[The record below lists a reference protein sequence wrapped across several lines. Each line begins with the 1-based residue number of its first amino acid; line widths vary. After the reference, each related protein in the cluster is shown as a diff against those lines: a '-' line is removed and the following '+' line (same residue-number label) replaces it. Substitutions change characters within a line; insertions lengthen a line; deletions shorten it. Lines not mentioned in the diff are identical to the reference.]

1 MFHSEFYFVP
11 QAGNNL
17 PTKGKIM
24 SVTVLVG
31 SQWGDEGKGKIV
43 DILSEDYEIVARY
56 QGGANAGHTVEIGSS
71 KYILHLIPSGIL
83 RAGVICVIGNGVVID
98 PTALLDEIALL
109 EKNNIKVDGRL
120 FISHNAHLIMPYH
133 KLLDSIQESGE
144 NKIGTTGRGIGPCYI
159 DKYARKGIKIV
170 DLLNKKVLEEKIRK
184 NLEEKN
190 NLLKKVYEKEE
201 LNVDEIINQYLEF
214 DKKIDKYIKDV
225 PAYLYNAIA
234 KGKSV
239 LLEGAQGALLD
250 VDHGTYPFVTSSS
263 PTSGGA
269 CTGTGIPPNK
279 IDNVIGIVKAY
290 TTRVGYGPFP
300 TELLDD
306 DGDRLRKIGVE
317 YGATTGR
324 PRRCGWFDAFL
335 VNYSVMINGIDEVA
349 ITKLDVLSS
358 FSEIKVCTGYKLNGK
373 ILKSYPTD
381 FERLQ
386 TIAPVYETLEGWNTD
401 ISKCR
406 SYNDLPKQTKNYLEF
421 ISKKAG
427 MKLKIISVGPKRDQ
441 TFFMN

>member
-1 MFHSEFYFVP
+1 
-11 QAGNNL
+11 
-17 PTKGKIM
+17 M

-43 DILSEDYEIVARY
+43 DILSEKYDIVTRY
-56 QGGANAGHTVEIGSS
+56 QGGANAGHTVEIGNN

-83 RAGVICVIGNGVVID
+83 REGVVCVIGNGVVID

-109 EKNNIKVDGRL
+109 
-120 FISHNAHLIMPYH
+120 
-133 KLLDSIQESGE
+133 
-144 NKIGTTGRGIGPCYI
+144 
-159 DKYARKGIKIV
+159 
-170 DLLNKKVLEEKIRK
+170 
-184 NLEEKN
+184 
-190 NLLKKVYEKEE
+190 LKKVYEKEE
-201 LNVDEIINQYLEF
+201 LNVEEIIHQYLEF

-225 PAYLYNAIA
+225 PAYLNNAIT
-234 KGKSV
+234 KGKSI

-279 IDNVIGIVKAY
+279 IDNVLGIVKAY

-306 DGDRLRKIGVE
+306 DGNKLRKIGVE

-335 VNYSVMINGIDEVA
+335 VNYSVMINGIEEVA
-349 ITKLDVLSS
+349 ITKLDVLSD
-358 FSEIKVCTGYKLNGK
+358 FSEIKVCTGYKLNGN
-373 ILKSYPTD
+373 ILKSFPTD

-386 TIAPVYETLEGWNTD
+386 TVTPVYETLKGWNKD
-401 ISKCR
+401 ISNCR
-406 SYNDLPKQTKNYLEF
+406 AFADLPSQTKEYLDF
-421 ISKKAG
+421 ISKEAG
-427 MKLKIISVGPKRDQ
+427 MKIKIVSVGPKRDQ
-441 TFFMN
+441 TFFTN

>member
-1 MFHSEFYFVP
+1 
-11 QAGNNL
+11 
-17 PTKGKIM
+17 M

-43 DILSEDYEIVARY
+43 DILSEKYDIVTRY
-56 QGGANAGHTVEIGSS
+56 QGGANAGHTVEIDDRQF
-71 KYILHLIPSGIL
+71 ILHLIPSGIL
-83 RAGVICVIGNGVVID
+83 RKNVICVIGNGVVID

-133 KLLDSIQESGE
+133 KLLDSISEQGN

-159 DKYARKGIKIV
+159 DKFARKGIKIV
-170 DLLNKKVLEEKIRK
+170 DLLNKKVLEEKIRA

-190 NLLKKVYEKEE
+190 KILEKIYDNKGLDVE
-201 LNVDEIINQYLEF
+201 EIIEKYLAF
-214 DKKIDKYIKDV
+214 DKAIDKYIKDV
-225 PAYLYNAIA
+225 PAFLNEAIND
-234 KGKSV
+234 GKSI

-269 CTGTGIPPNK
+269 CTGTGIPPTK

-290 TTRVGYGPFP
+290 TTRVGNGPFP
-300 TELLDD
+300 TELLDA
-306 DGDRLRKIGVE
+306 DGEKLRKIGSE

-324 PRRCGWFDAFL
+324 PRRCGWFDAPL
-335 VNYSVMINGIDEVA
+335 VKYSAMINGIDSVA

-358 FSEIKVCTGYKLNGK
+358 FEEIKVCTSYKIDGK
-373 ILKSYPTD
+373 AIKSYPTD
-381 FERLQ
+381 VDRLSQ
-386 TIAPVYETLEGWNTD
+386 AVPVYESIPGWKTD
-401 ISKCR
+401 ISNCLCFEE
-406 SYNDLPKQTKNYLEF
+406 LPDKTKNYLNF
-421 ISKKAG
+421 ISSKAG
-427 MKLKIISVGPKRDQ
+427 IKIDIISVGPKRKQ
-441 TFFMN
+441 TFYSSSS